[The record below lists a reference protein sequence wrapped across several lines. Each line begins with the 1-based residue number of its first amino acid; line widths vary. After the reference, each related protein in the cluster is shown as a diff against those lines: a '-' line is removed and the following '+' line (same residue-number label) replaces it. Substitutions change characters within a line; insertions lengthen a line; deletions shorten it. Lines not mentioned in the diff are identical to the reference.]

1 MGWVDGVVYELHGK
15 EWIVS
20 ILEMCIKSTSHPTV
34 GVGLHLLYPQLIIM
48 FVVEEIRPL
57 RGTEVRPE
65 PVHHFV

>member
-1 MGWVDGVVYELHGK
+1 MYELHGK

-20 ILEMCIKSTSHPTV
+20 ILEICIKSTSHPAV
-34 GVGLHLLYPQLIIM
+34 GGSLHLLYRQQITT

-57 RGTEVRPE
+57 RGAEVRPE